1 MKIGK
6 IKDNELEEAIV
17 MVDKNTKLTEV
28 LVEYPDLLKIFKPY
42 TFDYLTNDELTV
54 GDVAENNTLDV
65 EGFVK
70 ETNELID
77 VELRRDL
84 GEKNGRELL
93 DIINETYFEDIIDEM
108 PVLRLYVERFISN
121 KDVAGSEII
130 ETFESL
136 VEQVTGYI
144 DYAKE
149 TLHPLVKAVID
160 GQDKNTITGN
170 LTKRDE
176 LKRSILE
183 LLRKLREKTNH
194 FVPSDGE
201 AETQFLY
208 GRMNAIE
215 DTILDMLL
223 LEDETYKD

>member
-6 IKDNELEEAIV
+6 IKDNELEEAIF

-54 GDVAENNTLDV
+54 GDVAENNKLDV

-77 VELRRDL
+77 VELRRDY
-84 GEKNGRELL
+84 GDKNGSELL

>member
-6 IKDNELEEAIV
+6 IKDNELEEAIF

-54 GDVAENNTLDV
+54 GDVAENNKLDV

-84 GEKNGRELL
+84 SEKNGSELL
-93 DIINETYFEDIIDEM
+93 DIINETYFEDISDEM
-108 PVLRLYVERFISN
+108 PVLRLYVEKFISN

-208 GRMNAIE
+208 GRMNTIE

>member
-84 GEKNGRELL
+84 GEKNGSELL

-183 LLRKLREKTNH
+183 LLRKLREKSNH

>member
-1 MKIGK
+1 
-6 IKDNELEEAIV
+6 

-54 GDVAENNTLDV
+54 GDVAENNKLDV

-77 VELRRDL
+77 VELRRDF

-108 PVLRLYVERFISN
+108 PVLRLYVEKFISS

>member
-6 IKDNELEEAIV
+6 IKDNELEEAIF

-77 VELRRDL
+77 VELRRDF
-84 GEKNGRELL
+84 GEKNGSELL

>member
-1 MKIGK
+1 
-6 IKDNELEEAIV
+6 
-17 MVDKNTKLTEV
+17 MVDKNTKLTEL
-28 LVEYPDLLKIFKPY
+28 LVEYPNLLKIFKPY
-42 TFDYLTNDELTV
+42 TFDYLTNDKLTV
-54 GDVAENNTLDV
+54 GDVAENNKLDV

-77 VELRRDL
+77 VELRRDFE
-84 GEKNGRELL
+84 EKNGSELL

-144 DYAKE
+144 NYAKE
-149 TLHPLVKAVID
+149 TLYPLVKAVID
-160 GQDKNTITGN
+160 GQDKNTITPN
-170 LTKRDE
+170 ITKRDE
-176 LKRSILE
+176 LKRGILE

-223 LEDETYKD
+223 LEDEAYKD

>member
-84 GEKNGRELL
+84 GEKNGSELL

-108 PVLRLYVERFISN
+108 PVLRLYVEKFISS

-130 ETFESL
+130 ETFESF

>member
-84 GEKNGRELL
+84 GEKNGSEVL

>member
-6 IKDNELEEAIV
+6 ICNNELEEAV
-17 MVDKNTKLTEV
+17 FMVDKNTKLTEV

-54 GDVAENNTLDV
+54 GDVAENNKLDV

-84 GEKNGRELL
+84 SEKNGSELL
-93 DIINETYFEDIIDEM
+93 DIINETYFEDISDEM
-108 PVLRLYVERFISN
+108 PVLRLYVEKFISN

-176 LKRSILE
+176 LKRGILE

-194 FVPSDGE
+194 FVSSDGE

-208 GRMNAIE
+208 GRMNTIE

>member
-6 IKDNELEEAIV
+6 IKDNELEEAIF

-54 GDVAENNTLDV
+54 GDVAENNKLDV

-77 VELRRDL
+77 VELRRDF

>member
-65 EGFVK
+65 EGIVK

-84 GEKNGRELL
+84 GEKNGSELL

-183 LLRKLREKTNH
+183 LLRKLREKSNH

>member
-6 IKDNELEEAIV
+6 IKDNELEEAIF

-54 GDVAENNTLDV
+54 GDVAENNKLDV

-77 VELRRDL
+77 VELRRDF
-84 GEKNGRELL
+84 GEKNGSELL

-108 PVLRLYVERFISN
+108 PVLRLYVERFISS

-136 VEQVTGYI
+136 FEQVTGYI

-183 LLRKLREKTNH
+183 LLLKLREKTNH

-201 AETQFLY
+201 ADTRFLY

>member
-6 IKDNELEEAIV
+6 IYNNELEEAIV

-77 VELRRDL
+77 VELRRDF
-84 GEKNGRELL
+84 GEKNGSEVL

-108 PVLRLYVERFISN
+108 PVLRLYVERFISS

-176 LKRSILE
+176 LKRGILE
-183 LLRKLREKTNH
+183 VLRKLRKKTNH

>member
-6 IKDNELEEAIV
+6 IKDNELEEAIF

-54 GDVAENNTLDV
+54 GDVAENNKLDV

-70 ETNELID
+70 EINDLIG
-77 VELRRDL
+77 VELRRDF
-84 GEKNGRELL
+84 GEKNGIELL
-93 DIINETYFEDIIDEM
+93 DIINETYFEDINDEM

-149 TLHPLVKAVID
+149 TLHPLLKAVID
-160 GQDKNTITGN
+160 GQDKNTITEK

-176 LKRSILE
+176 LKRGILE

>member
-6 IKDNELEEAIV
+6 IKDNELEEAIF

-54 GDVAENNTLDV
+54 GDVAENNKLDV

-77 VELRRDL
+77 VELRRDF

-108 PVLRLYVERFISN
+108 PVLRLYVEKFISS

>member
-84 GEKNGRELL
+84 GEKNGSELL

>member
-1 MKIGK
+1 
-6 IKDNELEEAIV
+6 

-77 VELRRDL
+77 VELRRDF
-84 GEKNGRELL
+84 GEKNGSEVL

-108 PVLRLYVERFISN
+108 PVLRLYVERFISS

-176 LKRSILE
+176 LKRGILE
-183 LLRKLREKTNH
+183 VLRKLRKKTNH

>member
-6 IKDNELEEAIV
+6 IKYNELEEAIV

-84 GEKNGRELL
+84 GEKNGSELL

>member
-70 ETNELID
+70 DTNELID
-77 VELRRDL
+77 VELRRDF
-84 GEKNGRELL
+84 GEKNGSELL
-93 DIINETYFEDIIDEM
+93 GIINETYFEDIIDEM
-108 PVLRLYVERFISN
+108 PVLRLYVEKFISS

-136 VEQVTGYI
+136 VEQMTGYI

>member
-6 IKDNELEEAIV
+6 IKDNELEEAIF

-54 GDVAENNTLDV
+54 GDVAENNKLDV

-77 VELRRDL
+77 VELRRDF

-108 PVLRLYVERFISN
+108 PVLRLYVEKFISS

-130 ETFESL
+130 ETFESF

>member
-6 IKDNELEEAIV
+6 IKDNELEEAIF

-54 GDVAENNTLDV
+54 GDVAENNKLDV

-77 VELRRDL
+77 VELRRDY
-84 GEKNGRELL
+84 GDKNGSELL

-108 PVLRLYVERFISN
+108 PVLRLYVEKFISS

>member
-1 MKIGK
+1 
-6 IKDNELEEAIV
+6 
-17 MVDKNTKLTEV
+17 MVDKNTKITEV

-42 TFDYLTNDELTV
+42 TFDYLINDELTV

-70 ETNELID
+70 ETNKLID
-77 VELRRDL
+77 VELRRDF
-84 GEKNGRELL
+84 GEKNGSELL

-108 PVLRLYVERFISN
+108 PVLRLYVEKFISN
-121 KDVAGSEII
+121 KDVASSEII

-160 GQDKNTITGN
+160 GQDKSTITPN
-170 LTKRDE
+170 LTKRNE
-176 LKRSILE
+176 LKRGILE
-183 LLRKLREKTNH
+183 LLRKLRKKTNH

-208 GRMNAIE
+208 GRMNAME

>member
-1 MKIGK
+1 
-6 IKDNELEEAIV
+6 

-84 GEKNGRELL
+84 GEKNGSELL

>member
-6 IKDNELEEAIV
+6 IKDNELEEAIF

-77 VELRRDL
+77 VELRRDF
-84 GEKNGRELL
+84 GEKNGSELL

-108 PVLRLYVERFISN
+108 PVLRLYVEKFISS